1 MAYEPIV
8 ACIVE
13 FALIVT
19 ITFQTASTR
28 MRQAIVDYNNP
39 GSVRMMRR
47 FTGSLD
53 CSSLRGYIRATD
65 GVGEAIVGCT
75 SHSQSSC

>member
-1 MAYEPIV
+1 MSLLIWLSQCDHDDDFFSFGSGYENFRTAYEPIV
-8 ACIVE
+8 ARIVE

-39 GSVRMMRR
+39 GSV
-47 FTGSLD
+47 
-53 CSSLRGYIRATD
+53 
-65 GVGEAIVGCT
+65 
-75 SHSQSSC
+75 